1 MTLLD
6 VLSLATS
13 QLEQN
18 PGLRA
23 SAQRDA
29 TLLLCHSFKVSHA
42 ILIANPDRIIS
53 VDEQVAY
60 RALVRRRYNNEPVQ
74 YILGEQEFY
83 GLGMRVTPAV
93 LIPRAETEHLVEAVI
108 SELRSQPSGS
118 PCILDVGTGSGAI
131 AIALAHSM
139 PNALVIAV
147 DISPAALD
155 IARANAARHQLTAR
169 IRFLESDLL
178 AALPPSQTFDAIVS
192 NPPYVATVH
201 RDALHPQI
209 HDFEPHIAFFAG
221 PDGLDVYR
229 RLIPQAHAALKPGG
243 LLALEIGHGQHDAVA
258 EMLAGWNSVRFVDDL
273 QHIPRVALARKP

>member
-1 MTLLD
+1 MTLRDALT
-6 VLSLATS
+6 LAAS

-29 TLLLCHSFKVSHA
+29 TLLLCHSLKVSHA
-42 ILIANPDRIIS
+42 FLLANPDRIIS
-53 VDEQVAY
+53 VDQQVAY
-60 RALVRRRYNNEPVQ
+60 RALVRRRFNNEPVQ

-108 SELRSQPSGS
+108 NELRSQPPGS

-131 AIALAHSM
+131 AIALAHSL
-139 PNALVIAV
+139 PNALVTAV
-147 DISPAALD
+147 DISPSALEV
-155 IARANAARHQLTAR
+155 ARANAARHQLTAR

-178 AALPPSQTFDAIVS
+178 AALAPSQTFDAIVS

-209 HDFEPHIAFFAG
+209 RDFEPHTAFFAG
-221 PDGLDVYR
+221 PEGLDIYR
-229 RLIPQAHAALKPGG
+229 RLIPQAGAALKPGG